1 MFRTIKA
8 KFIIGFFVIF
18 VLSFLVLNQTVKE
31 TIWSNNQKVVTSDL
45 VDLKKNSIVY
55 VRQAFLINHYKS
67 NELYF
72 SDMAT
77 DMVNDLT
84 HSTGSN
90 VSVYSVDGELLA
102 SSDEAAFLKKSDED
116 LKEAISGNTAYHIIY
131 DRSKAEALFSYPVV
145 IDGTKVGILRFSK
158 DFSLLY
164 KQSGE
169 IVDFIFYIAL
179 AIFAVA
185 YLFSYILSRNITIP
199 LTKLTEASS
208 DIKKGNLDVD
218 INFHRKDEIGQLAV
232 NFNEMISRIKDQI
245 STIEKDRD
253 QLKELNEQ
261 EKRFYDNITHELKT
275 PLTSILGYAEMI
287 KEKGE
292 SDQKFFNK
300 GMNHIIEESR
310 RLHNLVLKLLEISR
324 SSSINQKFDRVDAGG
339 ILKDVCESMSFRA
352 ERYKKRIQAEIEE
365 NLYVYGQADRLRQL
379 FINLLDNAIKY
390 SSANSE
396 IMVEAKAVEEKIHL
410 IFKNPSPPFEDVQYS
425 KLFQPHYSA
434 SNQTTEKGSMGLGLS
449 IVKAIVEEHKGAI
462 KMFYEENQTIV
473 AMEINR
479 LGEEEPS

>member
-1 MFRTIKA
+1 
-8 KFIIGFFVIF
+8 
-18 VLSFLVLNQTVKE
+18 
-31 TIWSNNQKVVTSDL
+31 
-45 VDLKKNSIVY
+45 
-55 VRQAFLINHYKS
+55 
-67 NELYF
+67 
-72 SDMAT
+72 
-77 DMVNDLT
+77 
-84 HSTGSN
+84 
-90 VSVYSVDGELLA
+90 
-102 SSDEAAFLKKSDED
+102 
-116 LKEAISGNTAYHIIY
+116 
-131 DRSKAEALFSYPVV
+131 
-145 IDGTKVGILRFSK
+145 
-158 DFSLLY
+158 
-164 KQSGE
+164 
-169 IVDFIFYIAL
+169 
-179 AIFAVA
+179 
-185 YLFSYILSRNITIP
+185 
-199 LTKLTEASS
+199 
-208 DIKKGNLDVD
+208 
-218 INFHRKDEIGQLAV
+218 
-232 NFNEMISRIKDQI
+232 
-245 STIEKDRD
+245 
-253 QLKELNEQ
+253 
-261 EKRFYDNITHELKT
+261 
-275 PLTSILGYAEMI
+275 
-287 KEKGE
+287 
-292 SDQKFFNK
+292 
-300 GMNHIIEESR
+300 MNHIIEESR